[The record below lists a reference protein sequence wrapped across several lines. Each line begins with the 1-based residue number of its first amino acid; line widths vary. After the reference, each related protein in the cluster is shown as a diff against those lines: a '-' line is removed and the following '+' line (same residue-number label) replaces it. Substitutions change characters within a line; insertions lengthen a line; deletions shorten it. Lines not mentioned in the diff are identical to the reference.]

1 VEAEGPT
8 VSSFVLDSD
17 VLYPRNDEERYRLYG
32 LRGKALDVLA
42 TCGDLEAVG
51 VAVGQLH
58 EDAKAVGGVF
68 GDSGSFGLLDSVAGE
83 WIVNPFRPKAT
94 A

>member
-1 VEAEGPT
+1 MSAYVI
-8 VSSFVLDSD
+8 DSD
-17 VLYPRNDEERYRLYG
+17 ALYPRDAENRFRLYG

-58 EDAKAVGGVF
+58 EDAKVVGGVF
-68 GDSGSFGLLDSVAGE
+68 GDSGSFGLLDAVAGE
-83 WIVNPFRPKAT
+83 WIVSPFRPKEKS
-94 A
+94 